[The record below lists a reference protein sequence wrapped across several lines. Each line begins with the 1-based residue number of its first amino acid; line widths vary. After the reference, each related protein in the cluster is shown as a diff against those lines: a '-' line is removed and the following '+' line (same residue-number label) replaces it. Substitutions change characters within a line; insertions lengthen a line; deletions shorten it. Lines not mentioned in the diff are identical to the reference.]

1 MLRITNIWFV
11 IKKKSSVLSISFPY
25 CSKSKCALIFI
36 IFSHWFCVLHLLT
49 RGFEAKRLKKKSRK
63 RNYFMIFLI

>member
-11 IKKKSSVLSISFPY
+11 IKKKKVQCYPFPSPFPTVRSQSVPY
-25 CSKSKCALIFI
+25 SLIFI

-49 RGFEAKRLKKKSRK
+49 RGFEAKR
-63 RNYFMIFLI
+63 